1 MNQLAVI
8 SEAGLREAE
17 FYGDFIE
24 LFPGAGWQS
33 LGWGWGAG
41 VYFAGRIEE
50 GTSLYGVSPVEQ
62 ASYHNRNAAPRV
74 GRLRVK

>member
-33 LGWGWGAG
+33 LGGNGIFWPA
-41 VYFAGRIEE
+41 EE
-50 GTSLYGVSPVEQ
+50 GTNIHGVFPVSQVIDPSEKQ
-62 ASYHNRNAAPRV
+62 HKCCFMCKES
-74 GRLRVK
+74 

>member
-33 LGWGWGAG
+33 FGGGG
-41 VYFAGRIEE
+41 GEYFAGRMEE
-50 GTSLYGVSPVEQ
+50 GTSLYGMSPVEQ
-62 ASYHNRNAAPRV
+62 AIYPNRNAAPQV

>member
-33 LGWGWGAG
+33 FGGGA
-41 VYFAGRIEE
+41 YFAGRIEE
-50 GTSLYGVSPVEQ
+50 GTSLYRVSPVEQ
-62 ASYHNRNAAPRV
+62 AIYHNRNAAPRV
-74 GRLRVK
+74 GRLKVK

>member
-8 SEAGLREAE
+8 SEAGLRVAE
-17 FYGDFIE
+17 FYGDFTE
-24 LFPGAGWQS
+24 LFPGARWQS
-33 LGWGWGAG
+33 LGGE
-41 VYFAGRIEE
+41 VDFAGRMEE

-62 ASYHNRNAAPRV
+62 AIYPNRNAAPQV

>member
-24 LFPGAGWQS
+24 LCPEAGWQS
-33 LGWGWGAG
+33 LGGKSIFWPDRGG
-41 VYFAGRIEE
+41 
-50 GTSLYGVSPVEQ
+50 
-62 ASYHNRNAAPRV
+62 N
-74 GRLRVK
+74 